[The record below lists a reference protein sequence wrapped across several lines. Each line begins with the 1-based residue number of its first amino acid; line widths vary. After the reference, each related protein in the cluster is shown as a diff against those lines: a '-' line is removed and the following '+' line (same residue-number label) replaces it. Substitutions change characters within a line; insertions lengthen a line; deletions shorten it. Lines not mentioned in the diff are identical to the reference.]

1 MARLKEVYKKECISA
16 MIKKFGYKNEM
27 EVPKIEKVCVNVGV
41 SNAKNEPKLL
51 EQAKKSLALITGQ
64 QPVVT
69 KAMKSIASFSLRK
82 GTPIGC
88 KVTLRNERMYEFL
101 DRLFNLAIPRIR
113 DFQGVSPT
121 GFDGRG
127 NFTLGISEFLVFP
140 EIGYEEMSKTQGLS
154 ITIVTTSE
162 KDGEAMELLASLGM
176 PFKKKTVRG

>member
-1 MARLKEVYKKECISA
+1 MVKLKEVYKKESIPI

-27 EVPKIEKVCVNVGV
+27 EVPKIEKVCVNVGLG
-41 SNAKNEPKLL
+41 NAKNEPKLL

-69 KAMKSIASFSLRK
+69 KAKKSIAGFSLRK

-88 KVTLRNERMYEFL
+88 KITLRNERMYEFL

-113 DFQGVSPT
+113 DFQGISPK
-121 GFDGRG
+121 GFDGKG

-140 EIGYEEMSKTQGLS
+140 EVGYEEMSKNQGLS
-154 ITIVTTSE
+154 ITIVTTTE
-162 KDGEAMELLASLGM
+162 ENEEAIELLVSLGM
-176 PFKKKTVRG
+176 PFKKKR